1 VTLLGLDL
9 GTTHCKAVLFDA
21 DGVTLRAATRP
32 TPVART
38 ETGLLFHP
46 VEGVWTTIVGAVREV
61 VDAGRDRSV
70 QAIGVTGMAEAGLLV
85 DRRDGDPRTHII
97 PWYDNRAAAQVDEIA
112 RIETPRTLFRRS
124 GLHPSFKFAIPKLL
138 WLRERDASSLH
149 NALWLSVPDFI
160 VYRLTG
166 RFVTDPSLAA
176 RTYAYDLAGGRWD
189 DDWITTLELPLDLF
203 PPILATGEPAGSVSS
218 RGSAA
223 TLLPTGVPVAV
234 CGHDHVVTMLPA
246 GVLEPGRVLDSVG
259 TAESL
264 LGVLREL
271 RLDDAAYDSGLAV
284 VPHVLRDRFCWLGGL
299 SAAGG
304 SIEWLRRQLGDP
316 PLSYQEIV
324 KLARDAG
331 EAPTGILYFPYLSGS
346 GAPLPDGT
354 VRGALAGLDAAH
366 TRGHLVRA
374 VLEGTAYAAEG
385 IRRTA
390 GELEG
395 STIGEMIAIGGAAR
409 NDVWMQI
416 KADVC
421 GVRLVSPAIDEGA
434 ALGAA
439 LAVALGCDALD
450 LAAVTDIAR
459 RLQEAGREFLP
470 NGPRHDLYCALYQQG
485 FMALQEP
492 LRRVSRSVAR
502 VERDA

>member
-9 GTTHCKAVLFDA
+9 GTTHCKAVLYDA
-21 DGVTLRAATRP
+21 DGAPLRAATRP

-38 ETGLLFHP
+38 ETGLPFHP
-46 VEGVWTTIVGAVREV
+46 VEGLWSTIVGAVREV

-70 QAIGVTGMAEAGLLV
+70 QAVGVTGMAEAGLLV

-97 PWYDNRAAAQVDEIA
+97 PWYDNRAAAQVEQIA
-112 RIETPRTLFRRS
+112 SIETPRELFRRS
-124 GLHPSFKFAIPKLL
+124 GLHPSFKFAVPKLL
-138 WLRERDASSLH
+138 WLRERDGNALR
-149 NALWLSVPDFI
+149 NALWLSVPDFV
-160 VYRLTG
+160 VYRLSG

-176 RTYAYDLAGGRWD
+176 RTYAYGLEEGWWD
-189 DDWITTLELPLDLF
+189 EDWLRTLDLPLDLF
-203 PPILATGEPAGSVSS
+203 PPILATGEPAGPVSA

-246 GVLEPGRVLDSVG
+246 GVLEPGPVLDSMG

-264 LGVLREL
+264 LGVLREV
-271 RLDDAAYDSGLAV
+271 RLDDEAFDSGLAC
-284 VPHVLRDRFCWLGGL
+284 VPHVLPGRFCWLGGL

-316 PLSYQEIV
+316 PLSYEDIV
-324 KLARDAG
+324 ALARDAG
-331 EAPTGILYFPYLSGS
+331 EAPSGILYFPYLSGS

-354 VRGALAGLDAAH
+354 VRGALVGLDAAH
-366 TRGHLVRA
+366 TRSDLVKA

-385 IRRTA
+385 IRRVA

-395 STIGEMIAIGGAAR
+395 SPIGEMIAVGGAAR
-409 NDVWMQI
+409 NDVWMHV
-416 KADVC
+416 KADVS
-421 GVRLVSPAIDEGA
+421 GVRLVAPAIDEGA

-439 LAVALGCDALD
+439 LAVALGCGALD
-450 LAAVTDIAR
+450 LPAVSAIAR
-459 RLQEAGREFLP
+459 KLQDAGREYLP
-470 NGPRHDLYCALYQQG
+470 NRPRHDLYCALYQQG